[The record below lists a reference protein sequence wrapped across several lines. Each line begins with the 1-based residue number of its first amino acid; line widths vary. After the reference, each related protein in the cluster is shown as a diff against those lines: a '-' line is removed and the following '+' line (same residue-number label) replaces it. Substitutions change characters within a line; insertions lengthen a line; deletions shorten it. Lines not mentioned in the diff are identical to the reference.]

1 MNRRGFTLVEL
12 LVVML
17 IILILVG
24 IGIRQMMGV
33 KETAKNLEVSAG
45 VHTIDVALSQYK
57 QDFGYVPGLNYE
69 VDSGGNL
76 FDVAPGV
83 LGGVESSP
91 GQKDFQTWDKD
102 SSAFR
107 PDQTPR
113 VDYIDELIAKQY
125 LSKYP
130 ANPFLNVG
138 SSATSQMT
146 NLFWYEADI
155 SQQTFQFNFNDETM
169 VDWDRL
175 TDRSATPLETMKI
188 SWEDAARGNFS
199 YIPLGPMPGTGT
211 DYYRKCRSYLL
222 IGWGASRIDVT
233 KSKGFSART
242 YDGALAGFDIDQNS
256 KLDEFEANIIG
267 LSRPEQEDS
276 SGNIPTNF
284 GVLVGS
290 APQQFVDI
298 DDALAGATII
308 RAGGE

>member
-1 MNRRGFTLVEL
+1 
-12 LVVML
+12 
-17 IILILVG
+17 
-24 IGIRQMMGV
+24 
-33 KETAKNLEVSAG
+33 
-45 VHTIDVALSQYK
+45 
-57 QDFGYVPGLNYE
+57 
-69 VDSGGNL
+69 
-76 FDVAPGV
+76 
-83 LGGVESSP
+83 
-91 GQKDFQTWDKD
+91 
-102 SSAFR
+102 
-107 PDQTPR
+107 
-113 VDYIDELIAKQY
+113 
-125 LSKYP
+125 
-130 ANPFLNVG
+130 
-138 SSATSQMT
+138 
-146 NLFWYEADI
+146 
-155 SQQTFQFNFNDETM
+155 
-169 VDWDRL
+169 
-175 TDRSATPLETMKI
+175 
-188 SWEDAARGNFS
+188 
-199 YIPLGPMPGTGT
+199 MPGTGT